1 MNEKPTRVLP
11 TLPAFLLGLG
21 LGVGGTWLALPRQT
35 PADAAGGP
43 FARVERDA
51 RTSAPRQANLLVT
64 SISVVKITVFGYF
77 RG

>member
-1 MNEKPTRVLP
+1 MNPEPNRVLP

-21 LGVGGTWLALPRQT
+21 LGVGGTWLALPREA
-35 PADAAGGP
+35 PADVAGTSV
-43 FARVERDA
+43 AQVERDA
-51 RTSAPRQANLLVT
+51 TTPAPPQADLLVT